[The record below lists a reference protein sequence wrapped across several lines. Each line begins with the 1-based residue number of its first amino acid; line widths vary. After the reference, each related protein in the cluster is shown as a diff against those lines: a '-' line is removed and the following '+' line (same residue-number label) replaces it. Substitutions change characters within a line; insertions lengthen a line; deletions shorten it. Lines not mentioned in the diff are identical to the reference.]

1 MAQVVNSSRMYF
13 ENLDA
18 TRFLGFFHV
27 FLAHCFFTSSSEIE
41 NSSAFQ
47 MATMNLRAGFLGLD
61 YFFVLSAFLLTWL
74 ALDERKRTGQ
84 FNPGLF
90 LVRRGLRLWP
100 LYFFLVLSTYFIAEF
115 KPDLFSQLPPIQIF
129 LLFYS
134 NLWISLH
141 GQDFLFFLVF
151 FWSIAA
157 EEQFY
162 LLWAFVLKFLS
173 RYLQSVLFLM
183 VAFSLLFRYLNLD
196 NEPALFFNT
205 LSYLGNFAF
214 GGYAA
219 VLAYKNHAL
228 INFFRRLSKVKIFMV
243 YALFAI
249 LLTFYF
255 EWFMHPALVV
265 LEKLIFSAFFVFLIL
280 EQSYAQNSLIKLGK
294 FKRISYLG
302 QLSLGLYCYHG
313 IVITI
318 YKKLALSLGWA
329 DSMASVFFLNPFI
342 ILAVTIAISIFS
354 YELAEK
360 RIHALRR
367 YAYPKT
373 SSSTSGA

>member
-1 MAQVVNSSRMYF
+1 MTGNKVYF

-27 FLAHCFFTSSSEIE
+27 FLAHCFFTSNAKIKASE
-41 NSSAFQ
+41 AFGFV
-47 MATMNLRAGFLGLD
+47 TMNIRAGFLGLD

-74 ALDERKRTGQ
+74 ALDERTRTGN
-84 FNPGLF
+84 FHPGLF

-100 LYFFLVLSTYFIAEF
+100 LYLFLVLITYLVAALQ
-115 KPDLFSQLPPIQIF
+115 PDLFSQLPPIWIF

-134 NLWISLH
+134 NIWISLH

-162 LLWAFVLKFLS
+162 LFWAFVLKFLS
-173 RYLQSVLFLM
+173 KHLRSVLFLM
-183 VAFSLLFRYLNLD
+183 VLTSLVFRYMSLD
-196 NEPALFFNT
+196 YEPGLFFNT

-214 GGYAA
+214 GGWAA
-219 VLAYKNHAL
+219 LLAYNNPMFIDKIKQLPQYIIAL
-228 INFFRRLSKVKIFMV
+228 V
-243 YALFAI
+243 YFSLI
-249 LLTFYF
+249 VLLVFYF
-255 EWFMHPALVV
+255 HWFMHPVLVV
-265 LEKLIFSAFFVFLIL
+265 FEKLIFSAFFVFIIL
-280 EQSYAQNSLIKLGK
+280 EQSYAQNSLFKLGR

-313 IVITI
+313 IVITFYHKI
-318 YKKLALSLGWA
+318 AISSGWA
-329 DSMASVFFLNPFI
+329 ETNLQVFLINPLI
-342 ILAVTIAISIFS
+342 ILAITVLLSIIS
-354 YELAEK
+354 YELVEK

-367 YAYPKT
+367 FVYPKT
-373 SSSTSGA
+373 SSNTSGV

>member
-1 MAQVVNSSRMYF
+1 MYF

-27 FLAHCFFTSSSEIE
+27 FLAHCFFTSNPQITTSQ
-41 NSSAFQ
+41 AFGVV
-47 MATMNLRAGFLGLD
+47 TMNIRAGFLGLD

-74 ALDERKRTGQ
+74 ALDERKRTGN
-84 FNPGLF
+84 FHPGLF

-100 LYFFLVLSTYFIAEF
+100 LYLFLVFMTYLVAALQ
-115 KPDLFSQLPPIQIF
+115 PDLFSQLPPVWVF

-134 NLWISLH
+134 NIWISLH

-162 LLWAFVLKFLS
+162 LFWAFVLKFLS
-173 RYLQSVLFLM
+173 KYLRCV
-183 VAFSLLFRYLNLD
+183 LLFMVLASLVFRCMSLNH
-196 NEPALFFNT
+196 EPGLFFNT

-214 GGYAA
+214 GGWAA
-219 VLAYKNHAL
+219 L
-228 INFFRRLSKVKIFMV
+228 MV
-243 YALFAI
+243 YENQGFVERIKKLPRYI
-249 LLTFYF
+249 IVLVYVLLGLLLAFYF
-255 EWFMHPALVV
+255 QWFMHPALVV
-265 LEKLIFSAFFVFLIL
+265 FEKLIFSGFFIFIIL
-280 EQSYAQNSLIKLGK
+280 EQSYAQNSMFKLGR

-313 IVITI
+313 IVITFYHKI
-318 YKKLALSLGWA
+318 AMSRGWA
-329 DSMASVFFLNPFI
+329 ETNLQVFLINPLV
-342 ILAVTIAISIFS
+342 ILAITVLVSILS

-367 YAYPKT
+367 VAYPKT
-373 SSSTSGA
+373 SSSTSGV